1 MAIIKEP
8 DYDVEVQVDQVE
20 VNEELGQV
28 AEYEDNIRWVLG
40 VRMLCK
46 TCEEEMCFDNGWH
59 AGHIFYPHLHGD
71 GCSNDDEQC
80 EVEQTV
86 LLGEETTEEE
96 AREEIP
102 DWQIQDG

>member
-8 DYDVEVQVDQVE
+8 DYEMEVQIDQVD

-28 AEYEDNIRWVLG
+28 AEHKDVTRWVLG
-40 VRMLCK
+40 VKMFCR
-46 TCEEEMCFDNGWH
+46 TCEKEMCFDNGWH

-71 GCSNDDEQC
+71 GCSEDEQC

-86 LLGEETTEEE
+86 LLGEETTEKK